1 MAIQFEDLE
10 SIKQIY
16 KEQEEEENRQKKELA
31 ELKKEEQRQ
40 KNKIQALKIEELERK
55 RNQTE
60 KEQKSG
66 VFGCAEIF
74 ALAVLL
80 LAVFANVLI
89 LFLIK

>member
-1 MAIQFEDLE
+1 MPIQFEDLE

-60 KEQKSG
+60 KEQKNG
-66 VFGCAEIF
+66 AFGCAE
-74 ALAVLL
+74 ALALVVLL
-80 LAVFANVLI
+80 LSVFANILI
-89 LFLIK
+89 LLLIR